1 LKILKYGTAS
11 HPGIDALKI
20 CLTFMAVSGIFC
32 NLRDIKIRNYMNNR
46 EKKPVMIIIIPVTV
60 LLLGLT
66 GFTVSLMVP
75 QENLKSKY
83 SYKDFESSKKC
94 RSCHPGFYEQWSQ
107 AMMSQAYTHI
117 WDEIEYFDLAVAH
130 ARAKPEI
137 KDVVDGCNGCHTPLA
152 FMGGGQFPP
161 PRPSEK
167 SMANESV
174 SCEVCHLVQSAQ
186 TDPPYNFSYLI
197 KPGMTKYAGRNP
209 EIESPAHKIVQN
221 DFFRTTEF
229 CGNCHNEK
237 NPFGVWVKSTQ
248 LEWKEGPYSKEDIRC
263 QDCHMPKAEYQYA
276 LMGKSHE
283 DARLHLFHGAHDP
296 GKVRGTIELRIQ
308 PDIREAEPG
317 ETVVF
322 TVALFN
328 QKTGHK
334 FPTGSVEDRIAWLNV
349 EATDAKGKVFHLNVD
364 KKGFDGE
371 EYTISGDYL
380 AYQDMGVPLNI
391 TDFKGLQRDGIPA
404 GNRIFRMP
412 YFDPEGRMT
421 IMQWNTA
428 KLGVDYRIGPRAVKI
443 ENFTFRLPF
452 DIAPG
457 ELKVKAQLNYQL
469 LVKTVADFLKVP
481 EDESRIIPVND
492 HTTYLTVLP

>member
-1 LKILKYGTAS
+1 MNSRKKSPVTIL
-11 HPGIDALKI
+11 
-20 CLTFMAVSGIFC
+20 
-32 NLRDIKIRNYMNNR
+32 
-46 EKKPVMIIIIPVTV
+46 IIPVVSILLV
-60 LLLGLT
+60 LT
-66 GFTVSLMVP
+66 AFTVSLMVP
-75 QENLKSKY
+75 QEDLKGKY
-83 SYKDFESSKKC
+83 SYKDFESAKKC

-107 AMMSQAYTHI
+107 SMMSQAYTHR

-130 ARAKPEI
+130 AKVKPEL

-152 FMGGGQFPP
+152 FMGGPLPP
-161 PRPSEK
+161 ARPSEK

-174 SCEVCHLVQSAQ
+174 SCEVCHLIQSAQ

-197 KPGMTKYAGRNP
+197 KPGMTKYSSRKP
-209 EIESPAHKIVQN
+209 EIESPAHKIIQN
-221 DFFRTTEF
+221 DFLKTTEF

-237 NPFGVWVKSTQ
+237 SPFGIWVKSTQ
-248 LEWKEGPYSKEDIRC
+248 LEWKEGPYAAEGIRC
-263 QDCHMPKAEYQYA
+263 QDCHMPKAGYQYA
-276 LMGKSHE
+276 LMGKTYA

-317 ETVVF
+317 ETIVF

-334 FPTGSVEDRIAWLNV
+334 FPKDSVEDWIVWLQV
-349 EATDAKGKVFHLNVD
+349 EATDTKGKVYHLNVD
-364 KKGFDGE
+364 KKGFEGE
-371 EYTISGDYL
+371 EYTISGNYL
-380 AYQDMGVPLNI
+380 AYQDMGVPLGI
-391 TDFKGLQRDGIPA
+391 PDFKGVQRDGIPS

-428 KLGVDYRIGPRAVKI
+428 KLGVDYRIGPRETKI

-457 ELKVKAQLNYQL
+457 ELKVKAALNYQL
-469 LVKTVADFLKVP
+469 LVKPVADFLKVP
-481 EDESRIIPVND
+481 ADESQIMMVNE
-492 HTTYLTVLP
+492 HSTLVNILP

>member
-1 LKILKYGTAS
+1 MSSRKKSQVLILISPVALILILLTSLTVRLMGQQVDLKG
-11 HPGIDALKI
+11 
-20 CLTFMAVSGIFC
+20 
-32 NLRDIKIRNYMNNR
+32 
-46 EKKPVMIIIIPVTV
+46 
-60 LLLGLT
+60 
-66 GFTVSLMVP
+66 
-75 QENLKSKY
+75 KY
-83 SYKDFESSKKC
+83 SFKDFESAKKC

-107 AMMSQAYTHI
+107 AMMSQAYTHH

-152 FMGGGQFPP
+152 FMSGPFPP

-174 SCEVCHLVQSAQ
+174 SCEVCHLTQSAQ
-186 TDPPYNFSYLI
+186 TDPPHNFSYLI
-197 KPGMTKYAGRNP
+197 KPGITKYSSRINHS
-209 EIESPAHKIVQN
+209 ESPAHKIIAT

-248 LEWKEGPYSKEDIRC
+248 LEWKEGPYAAEGIRC
-263 QDCHMPKAEYQYA
+263 HDCHMPKAGYQYA
-276 LMGKSHE
+276 LMGKAYD
-283 DARLHLFHGAHDP
+283 DARLHLFHGGHDP

-317 ETVVF
+317 ETIVF

-334 FPTGSVEDRIAWLNV
+334 FPTGSVEDRIAWLQV
-349 EATDAKGKVFHLNVD
+349 EATDAKGKVYHLNVD
-364 KKGFDGE
+364 KKGFQGE
-371 EYTISGDYL
+371 EYTVSGDYL
-380 AYQDMGVPLNI
+380 AYQDLGIPLGLS
-391 TDFKGLQRDGIPA
+391 DFKGVQRDGIPA

-428 KLGVDYRIGPRAVKI
+428 KLGVDYRIGPREAKI

-457 ELKVKAQLNYQL
+457 ELKVKAALNYQL
-469 LVKTVADFLKVP
+469 LVKPVADFLKVP
-481 EDESRIIPVND
+481 AEESQILMVNE
-492 HTTYLTVLP
+492 HTTMVTILP